1 MVASTPRVTMVKKRL
16 ASGDA
21 CPKCDEAEAWLR
33 ERGLWARIDRIV
45 WADESDPDSEG
56 MQLARAHGV
65 ALAPFFIIADAGPD
79 GRVAIVTSTLALSRR
94 LAEAPTEPSFAAV
107 APVAP
112 PAPPAPVAPPSTE
125 VATLARELA
134 AQAPPAIVAWA
145 LGRFGADCAIAFS
158 GAEDVVLVDLA
169 ARTELP
175 FSVFALDTGRLHP
188 ETLEFFDAVRARY
201 GVSIALVSPAADE
214 VEALVAAKG
223 TMSFRVDGHHEC
235 CGIRKVR
242 PLARALAAKRAWMTG
257 QRPDQS
263 PSTRSGLPTIEHD
276 ARHRTA
282 DGSPLVKLN
291 PLAGWTSQDVWR
303 WIRDHDVPFNPLHT
317 QGFRSI
323 GCAPCTRPVHPG
335 QHERE
340 GRWWWEEATHRECGL
355 HLK

>member
-1 MVASTPRVTMVKKRL
+1 MGASTLRVTMVKKRL

-21 CPKCDEAEAWLR
+21 CPKCNEAEAWLR
-33 ERGLWARIDRIV
+33 ERGLWERIGRVV
-45 WADESDPDSEG
+45 WADENAPESEG
-56 MQLARAHGV
+56 MQLARAHNV
-65 ALAPFFIIADAGPD
+65 SLAPFFIVEDAGAASVD
-79 GRVAIVTSTLALSRR
+79 GGVAIVTSTLALSRR
-94 LAEAPTEPSFAAV
+94 LAEAPTERAIETVNLDAA
-107 APVAP
+107 
-112 PAPPAPVAPPSTE
+112 S
-125 VATLARELA
+125 LARDLA
-134 AQAPPAIVAWA
+134 DKTPADIVGWA

-169 ARTELP
+169 ARTGLP

-201 GVSIALVSPAADE
+201 GVSIALVSPVAAE

-242 PLARALAAKRAWMTG
+242 PLARALADKRAWMTG

-263 PSTRSGLPTIEHD
+263 PSTRTGLPTIEHD

-282 DGSPLVKLN
+282 DGTPLVKLN

-317 QGFRSI
+317 LGFRSI

-340 GRWWWEEATHRECGL
+340 GRWWWEEATQRECGL